1 VNEIAF
7 RTRVGASPNDD
18 TVSTRLARRSAELRS
33 RASTR
38 KEVLHSAGHRK
49 FDALQ
54 FRGATPIADRRH
66 GVARPGY
73 GDYKVGGAVP
83 GKMTVTRSQATLSIN
98 WEGDG
103 TLQSAA
109 SVTGPWT
116 DVGATKPYSTGATSQ
131 TMYFRVK
138 GQ

>member
-1 VNEIAF
+1 
-7 RTRVGASPNDD
+7 
-18 TVSTRLARRSAELRS
+18 
-33 RASTR
+33 
-38 KEVLHSAGHRK
+38 
-49 FDALQ
+49 
-54 FRGATPIADRRH
+54 
-66 GVARPGY
+66 
-73 GDYKVGGAVP
+73 
-83 GKMTVTRSQATLSIN
+83 MTVTRSQATLSIN